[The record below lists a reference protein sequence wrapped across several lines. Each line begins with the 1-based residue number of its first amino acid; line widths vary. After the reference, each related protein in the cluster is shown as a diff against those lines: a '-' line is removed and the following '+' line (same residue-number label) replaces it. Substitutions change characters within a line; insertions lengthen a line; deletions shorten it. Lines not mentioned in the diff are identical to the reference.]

1 MDTKAEKVYIINPK
15 IGDIYRIN
23 NNSVYTTLKVNKILK
38 DSVSIFINDMET
50 SGYSGI
56 DEINNDKNYNK
67 LKSFSKEELR
77 EMYNQNIIYQIDRP
91 E

>member
-1 MDTKAEKVYIINPK
+1 M
-15 IGDIYRIN
+15 
-23 NNSVYTTLKVNKILK
+23 K